1 LQGSAKARPD
11 GPVAGIPVDSQYV
24 IFVIDT
30 SGSMQ
35 QMAWRSV
42 QQKMNE
48 ALDAYPQIKGFQVM
62 SDMGEYMFSSY
73 RGDWIPDTPARRRT
87 VLQRLTNWA
96 PFSNSSPVEGIT
108 AAIRT
113 YARADRKISIYVFG
127 DDFTGRSINDVVLTV
142 RRINPRDRSGRPS
155 VRIHGIGFPVLMN
168 NRGAA
173 DGALRFANLMRVLAE
188 VSITKMTYWL
198 STGMPA
204 TGPSGRALALPCK
217 RRISSV
223 RVWRAWASWR
233 SRVVVT
239 TVSCRVS
246 TTLSRAESALTRR
259 LASAWAAAARVASA
273 AASSAST
280 ASRSPAVCCASNDNC
295 CACAAL
301 TTGVGSST
309 EGGADLLITTRMMMA
324 PKPQEMASRN
334 DRLDCSTLR
343 LRRFTASPAMA

>member
-1 LQGSAKARPD
+1 MARRPFHVFSMSFLDIISCGFGAIIILVVITKSAPPSVEEPTPVVNAAQAQQLSLLAQQTAGEREAVEAELAAAEATRAAAAQALASLRVSADSARDKVVETRQDTVVTTTLERQLAQARQTLTEEMRRLQGSAKARPD

-48 ALDAYPQIKGFQVM
+48 ALDAYPQIEGFQVM

-188 VSITKMTYWL
+188 
-198 STGMPA
+198 
-204 TGPSGRALALPCK
+204 
-217 RRISSV
+217 
-223 RVWRAWASWR
+223 
-233 SRVVVT
+233 
-239 TVSCRVS
+239 
-246 TTLSRAESALTRR
+246 ES
-259 LASAWAAAARVASA
+259 
-273 AASSAST
+273 
-280 ASRSPAVCCASNDNC
+280 
-295 CACAAL
+295 
-301 TTGVGSST
+301 
-309 EGGADLLITTRMMMA
+309 GGAFIGLENTR
-324 PKPQEMASRN
+324 
-334 DRLDCSTLR
+334 
-343 LRRFTASPAMA
+343 

>member
-1 LQGSAKARPD
+1 VKRRNRNVEQSSLSFLDAISCGFGAIIILVVISKSAPPSVEEPTPVVNAAQAQQLSLLAQQTAGEREAVEAELAAAEATRAAAAQALASLRVSADSARDKVVETRQDTVVTTTLERQLAQARQTLTEEMRRLQGSAKARPD

-188 VSITKMTYWL
+188 
-198 STGMPA
+198 
-204 TGPSGRALALPCK
+204 
-217 RRISSV
+217 
-223 RVWRAWASWR
+223 
-233 SRVVVT
+233 
-239 TVSCRVS
+239 
-246 TTLSRAESALTRR
+246 ES
-259 LASAWAAAARVASA
+259 
-273 AASSAST
+273 
-280 ASRSPAVCCASNDNC
+280 
-295 CACAAL
+295 
-301 TTGVGSST
+301 
-309 EGGADLLITTRMMMA
+309 GGAFIGLENTR
-324 PKPQEMASRN
+324 
-334 DRLDCSTLR
+334 
-343 LRRFTASPAMA
+343 

>member
-1 LQGSAKARPD
+1 MKRRNRNVEQSSLSFLDAISCGFGAIIILVVITKSAPPSVEEPTPVVNAAQAQQLSLLAQQTAGEREAVEAELAAAEATRAAAAQALASLRVSADSARDKVVETRQDTVVTTTLERQLAQARQTLTEEMRRLQGSAKARPD

-73 RGDWIPDTPARRRT
+73 RGDWIPDTAARRRT

-188 VSITKMTYWL
+188 
-198 STGMPA
+198 
-204 TGPSGRALALPCK
+204 
-217 RRISSV
+217 
-223 RVWRAWASWR
+223 
-233 SRVVVT
+233 
-239 TVSCRVS
+239 
-246 TTLSRAESALTRR
+246 ES
-259 LASAWAAAARVASA
+259 
-273 AASSAST
+273 
-280 ASRSPAVCCASNDNC
+280 
-295 CACAAL
+295 
-301 TTGVGSST
+301 
-309 EGGADLLITTRMMMA
+309 GGAFIGLENTR
-324 PKPQEMASRN
+324 
-334 DRLDCSTLR
+334 
-343 LRRFTASPAMA
+343 

>member
-1 LQGSAKARPD
+1 MKRRNRNVEQSSLSFLDAISCGFGAIIILVVISKSAPPSVEEPTPVVNAAQAQQLSLLAQQTAGEREAVEAELAAAEATRAAAAQALASLRVSADSERDKVVETRRDTVVTTTLERQLAQARQTLTEEMRRLQGSAKARPD

-73 RGDWIPDTPARRRT
+73 RGDWIPDTPGRRRT

-188 VSITKMTYWL
+188 
-198 STGMPA
+198 
-204 TGPSGRALALPCK
+204 
-217 RRISSV
+217 
-223 RVWRAWASWR
+223 
-233 SRVVVT
+233 
-239 TVSCRVS
+239 
-246 TTLSRAESALTRR
+246 ES
-259 LASAWAAAARVASA
+259 
-273 AASSAST
+273 
-280 ASRSPAVCCASNDNC
+280 
-295 CACAAL
+295 
-301 TTGVGSST
+301 
-309 EGGADLLITTRMMMA
+309 GGAFIGLENTR
-324 PKPQEMASRN
+324 
-334 DRLDCSTLR
+334 
-343 LRRFTASPAMA
+343 

>member
-1 LQGSAKARPD
+1 MKRRNRNVEQSSLSFLDAISCGFGAIIILVVITKSAPPSVEEPTPVVNAAQAQQLSLLAQQTAGEREAVEAELAAAEATRAAAAQALASLRVSADSARDKVVETRQDTVVTTTLERQLAQARQTLTEEMRRLQGSAKARPD

-48 ALDAYPQIKGFQVM
+48 ALDAYPQIEGFQVM

-188 VSITKMTYWL
+188 
-198 STGMPA
+198 
-204 TGPSGRALALPCK
+204 
-217 RRISSV
+217 
-223 RVWRAWASWR
+223 
-233 SRVVVT
+233 
-239 TVSCRVS
+239 
-246 TTLSRAESALTRR
+246 ES
-259 LASAWAAAARVASA
+259 
-273 AASSAST
+273 
-280 ASRSPAVCCASNDNC
+280 
-295 CACAAL
+295 
-301 TTGVGSST
+301 
-309 EGGADLLITTRMMMA
+309 GGAFIGLENTR
-324 PKPQEMASRN
+324 
-334 DRLDCSTLR
+334 
-343 LRRFTASPAMA
+343 

>member
-1 LQGSAKARPD
+1 VKRRNRNVEQSSLSFLDAISCGFGAIIILVVITKSAPPSVEEPTPVVNAAQAQQLSLLAQQTAGEREAVEAELAAAEATRAAAAQALASLRVSADSARDKVVETRQDTVVTTTLERQLAQARQTLTEEMRRLQGSAKARPD

-73 RGDWIPDTPARRRT
+73 RGDWIPDTPGRRRT

-188 VSITKMTYWL
+188 
-198 STGMPA
+198 
-204 TGPSGRALALPCK
+204 
-217 RRISSV
+217 
-223 RVWRAWASWR
+223 
-233 SRVVVT
+233 
-239 TVSCRVS
+239 
-246 TTLSRAESALTRR
+246 ES
-259 LASAWAAAARVASA
+259 
-273 AASSAST
+273 
-280 ASRSPAVCCASNDNC
+280 
-295 CACAAL
+295 
-301 TTGVGSST
+301 
-309 EGGADLLITTRMMMA
+309 GGAFIGLENTR
-324 PKPQEMASRN
+324 
-334 DRLDCSTLR
+334 
-343 LRRFTASPAMA
+343 

>member
-1 LQGSAKARPD
+1 MKRRNRNVEQSSLSFLDAISCGFGAIIILVVITKSAPPSVEEPTPVVNAAQAQQLSLLAQQTAGEREAVEAELAAAEATRAAAAQALASLRVSADSARDKVVETRQDTVVTTTLERQLAQARQTLTEEMRRLQGSAKARPD

-73 RGDWIPDTPARRRT
+73 RGDWIPDTPGRRRT

-188 VSITKMTYWL
+188 
-198 STGMPA
+198 
-204 TGPSGRALALPCK
+204 
-217 RRISSV
+217 
-223 RVWRAWASWR
+223 
-233 SRVVVT
+233 
-239 TVSCRVS
+239 
-246 TTLSRAESALTRR
+246 ES
-259 LASAWAAAARVASA
+259 
-273 AASSAST
+273 
-280 ASRSPAVCCASNDNC
+280 
-295 CACAAL
+295 
-301 TTGVGSST
+301 
-309 EGGADLLITTRMMMA
+309 GGAFIGLENTR
-324 PKPQEMASRN
+324 
-334 DRLDCSTLR
+334 
-343 LRRFTASPAMA
+343 

>member
-1 LQGSAKARPD
+1 MKRRNRNVEQSSLSFLDAISCGFGAIIILVVITKSAPPSVEEPTPVVNAAQAQQLSLLAQQTAGEREAVEAELAAAEATRAAAAQALASLRVSADSARDKVVETRQDTVVTTTLERQLAQARQTLTEEMRRLQGSAKARPD

-173 DGALRFANLMRVLAE
+173 EGALRFANLMRVLAE
-188 VSITKMTYWL
+188 
-198 STGMPA
+198 
-204 TGPSGRALALPCK
+204 
-217 RRISSV
+217 
-223 RVWRAWASWR
+223 
-233 SRVVVT
+233 
-239 TVSCRVS
+239 
-246 TTLSRAESALTRR
+246 ES
-259 LASAWAAAARVASA
+259 
-273 AASSAST
+273 
-280 ASRSPAVCCASNDNC
+280 
-295 CACAAL
+295 
-301 TTGVGSST
+301 
-309 EGGADLLITTRMMMA
+309 GGAFIGLENTR
-324 PKPQEMASRN
+324 
-334 DRLDCSTLR
+334 
-343 LRRFTASPAMA
+343 

>member
-1 LQGSAKARPD
+1 MKRRNRNIEQSSLSFLDAISCGFGAIIILVVITKSAPPSIEEPTPVVNAAQAQQLSLLAQQTAGEREAVEAELAAAEATRAAAAEELASLRVSADSEAQKVVETERDTVVTTTLERQLAAARQTLTEEMRRLQVSTRARPD
-11 GPVAGIPVDSQYV
+11 APVAGIPVDSEYV

-35 QMAWRSV
+35 QLAWRSV

-87 VLQRLTNWA
+87 VLQRLVNWA

-113 YARADRKISIYVFG
+113 YARTDRKISIYVFG

-142 RRINPRDRSGRPS
+142 RRINPKDRSGRAS

-188 VSITKMTYWL
+188 
-198 STGMPA
+198 
-204 TGPSGRALALPCK
+204 
-217 RRISSV
+217 
-223 RVWRAWASWR
+223 
-233 SRVVVT
+233 
-239 TVSCRVS
+239 
-246 TTLSRAESALTRR
+246 ES
-259 LASAWAAAARVASA
+259 
-273 AASSAST
+273 
-280 ASRSPAVCCASNDNC
+280 
-295 CACAAL
+295 
-301 TTGVGSST
+301 
-309 EGGADLLITTRMMMA
+309 GGAFIGLEETR
-324 PKPQEMASRN
+324 
-334 DRLDCSTLR
+334 
-343 LRRFTASPAMA
+343 

>member
-1 LQGSAKARPD
+1 MKRRNRNVEQSSLSFLDAISCGFGAIIILVVISKSAPPSVEAPTPVVNAAQAQQLSLLAQQTAGEREAVEAELAAAEATRAAAAQALASLRVSADSARDKVVETRQDTVVTTTLERQLAQARQTLTEEMRRLQGSAKARPD

-188 VSITKMTYWL
+188 
-198 STGMPA
+198 
-204 TGPSGRALALPCK
+204 
-217 RRISSV
+217 
-223 RVWRAWASWR
+223 
-233 SRVVVT
+233 
-239 TVSCRVS
+239 
-246 TTLSRAESALTRR
+246 ES
-259 LASAWAAAARVASA
+259 
-273 AASSAST
+273 
-280 ASRSPAVCCASNDNC
+280 
-295 CACAAL
+295 
-301 TTGVGSST
+301 
-309 EGGADLLITTRMMMA
+309 GGAFIGLENTR
-324 PKPQEMASRN
+324 
-334 DRLDCSTLR
+334 
-343 LRRFTASPAMA
+343 

>member
-1 LQGSAKARPD
+1 MKRRNRNVEQSSLSFLDAISCGFGAIIILVVITKSAPPSVEEPTPVVNAAQAQQLSLLAQQTAGEREAVEAELAAAEATRAAAAQALASLRVSADSARDKVVETRQDTVVTTTLERQLAQARQTLTEEMRRLQGSAKARPD

-87 VLQRLTNWA
+87 VLQRLTHWA

-127 DDFTGRSINDVVLTV
+127 DDFTGRSIL
-142 RRINPRDRSGRPS
+142 SL
-155 VRIHGIGFPVLMN
+155 IHI
-168 NRGAA
+168 
-173 DGALRFANLMRVLAE
+173 
-188 VSITKMTYWL
+188 
-198 STGMPA
+198 
-204 TGPSGRALALPCK
+204 
-217 RRISSV
+217 
-223 RVWRAWASWR
+223 
-233 SRVVVT
+233 
-239 TVSCRVS
+239 
-246 TTLSRAESALTRR
+246 
-259 LASAWAAAARVASA
+259 
-273 AASSAST
+273 
-280 ASRSPAVCCASNDNC
+280 
-295 CACAAL
+295 
-301 TTGVGSST
+301 
-309 EGGADLLITTRMMMA
+309 
-324 PKPQEMASRN
+324 
-334 DRLDCSTLR
+334 
-343 LRRFTASPAMA
+343 

>member
-1 LQGSAKARPD
+1 MKRRNRNVEQSSLSFLDAISCGFGAIIILVVITKSAPPSVEEPTPVVNAAQAQQLSLLAQQTAGEREAVEAELAAAEATRAAAAQALASLRVSADSARDKVVETRQDTVVTTTLERQLAQARQTLTEEMRRLQGSAKARPD

-188 VSITKMTYWL
+188 
-198 STGMPA
+198 
-204 TGPSGRALALPCK
+204 
-217 RRISSV
+217 
-223 RVWRAWASWR
+223 
-233 SRVVVT
+233 
-239 TVSCRVS
+239 
-246 TTLSRAESALTRR
+246 ES
-259 LASAWAAAARVASA
+259 
-273 AASSAST
+273 
-280 ASRSPAVCCASNDNC
+280 
-295 CACAAL
+295 
-301 TTGVGSST
+301 
-309 EGGADLLITTRMMMA
+309 GGAFIGLENAR
-324 PKPQEMASRN
+324 
-334 DRLDCSTLR
+334 
-343 LRRFTASPAMA
+343 

>member
-1 LQGSAKARPD
+1 MKRRNRNVEQSSLSFLDAISCGFGAIIILVVISKSAPPSVEEPTPVVNAAQAQQLSLLAQQTAGEREAVEAELAAAEATRAAAAQALASLRVSADSARDKVVETRQDTVVTTTLERQLAQARQTLTEEMRRLQGSAKARPD

-188 VSITKMTYWL
+188 
-198 STGMPA
+198 
-204 TGPSGRALALPCK
+204 
-217 RRISSV
+217 
-223 RVWRAWASWR
+223 
-233 SRVVVT
+233 
-239 TVSCRVS
+239 
-246 TTLSRAESALTRR
+246 ES
-259 LASAWAAAARVASA
+259 
-273 AASSAST
+273 
-280 ASRSPAVCCASNDNC
+280 
-295 CACAAL
+295 
-301 TTGVGSST
+301 
-309 EGGADLLITTRMMMA
+309 GGAFIGLENTR
-324 PKPQEMASRN
+324 
-334 DRLDCSTLR
+334 
-343 LRRFTASPAMA
+343 

>member
-1 LQGSAKARPD
+1 MKRRNRNVEQSSLSFLDAISCGFGAIIILVVISKSAPPSVEEPTPVVNAAQAQQLSLLAQQTAGEREAVEAELAAAEATRAAAAQALASLRVSADSARDKVVETRQDTVVTTTLERQLAQARQTLTEEMRRLQGSAKARPD

-73 RGDWIPDTPARRRT
+73 RGDWIPDTPGRRRT

-188 VSITKMTYWL
+188 
-198 STGMPA
+198 
-204 TGPSGRALALPCK
+204 
-217 RRISSV
+217 
-223 RVWRAWASWR
+223 
-233 SRVVVT
+233 
-239 TVSCRVS
+239 
-246 TTLSRAESALTRR
+246 ES
-259 LASAWAAAARVASA
+259 
-273 AASSAST
+273 
-280 ASRSPAVCCASNDNC
+280 
-295 CACAAL
+295 
-301 TTGVGSST
+301 
-309 EGGADLLITTRMMMA
+309 GGAFIGLENTR
-324 PKPQEMASRN
+324 
-334 DRLDCSTLR
+334 
-343 LRRFTASPAMA
+343 

>member
-1 LQGSAKARPD
+1 MKRRNRNVEQSSLSFLDAISCGFGAIIILVVITKSAPPSVEEPTPVVNAAQAQQLSLLAQQTAGEREAVEAELAADEATRAAAAQALASLRVSADSARDKVVETRQDTVVTTTLERQLAQARQTLTEEMRRLQGSAKARPD

-48 ALDAYPQIKGFQVM
+48 ALDAYPQIEGFQVM

-188 VSITKMTYWL
+188 
-198 STGMPA
+198 
-204 TGPSGRALALPCK
+204 
-217 RRISSV
+217 
-223 RVWRAWASWR
+223 
-233 SRVVVT
+233 
-239 TVSCRVS
+239 
-246 TTLSRAESALTRR
+246 ES
-259 LASAWAAAARVASA
+259 
-273 AASSAST
+273 
-280 ASRSPAVCCASNDNC
+280 
-295 CACAAL
+295 
-301 TTGVGSST
+301 
-309 EGGADLLITTRMMMA
+309 GGAFIGLENTR
-324 PKPQEMASRN
+324 
-334 DRLDCSTLR
+334 
-343 LRRFTASPAMA
+343 

>member
-1 LQGSAKARPD
+1 VKRRNRNFEQSSLSFLDAISCGFGAIIILVVISKSAPPSVEEPTPVVNAAQAQQLSLLAQQTAGEREAVEAELAAAEATRAAAAQALASLRVSADSARDKVVETRQDTVVTTTLERQLAQARQTLTEEMRRLQGSAKARPD

-188 VSITKMTYWL
+188 
-198 STGMPA
+198 
-204 TGPSGRALALPCK
+204 
-217 RRISSV
+217 
-223 RVWRAWASWR
+223 
-233 SRVVVT
+233 
-239 TVSCRVS
+239 
-246 TTLSRAESALTRR
+246 ES
-259 LASAWAAAARVASA
+259 
-273 AASSAST
+273 
-280 ASRSPAVCCASNDNC
+280 
-295 CACAAL
+295 
-301 TTGVGSST
+301 
-309 EGGADLLITTRMMMA
+309 GGAFIGLENTR
-324 PKPQEMASRN
+324 
-334 DRLDCSTLR
+334 
-343 LRRFTASPAMA
+343 

>member
-1 LQGSAKARPD
+1 MKRRNRNVEQSSLSFLDAISCGFGAIIILVVISKSAPPSVEEPTPVVNAAQAQQLSLLAQQTAGEREAVEAELAAAEATRAAAAQALASLRVSADSARDKVVETRQDTVVTTTLERQLAQARQTLTEEMRRLQGSAKARPD

-87 VLQRLTNWA
+87 VLQRLTHWA

-188 VSITKMTYWL
+188 
-198 STGMPA
+198 
-204 TGPSGRALALPCK
+204 
-217 RRISSV
+217 
-223 RVWRAWASWR
+223 
-233 SRVVVT
+233 
-239 TVSCRVS
+239 
-246 TTLSRAESALTRR
+246 ES
-259 LASAWAAAARVASA
+259 
-273 AASSAST
+273 
-280 ASRSPAVCCASNDNC
+280 
-295 CACAAL
+295 
-301 TTGVGSST
+301 
-309 EGGADLLITTRMMMA
+309 GGAFIGLENTR
-324 PKPQEMASRN
+324 
-334 DRLDCSTLR
+334 
-343 LRRFTASPAMA
+343 

>member
-1 LQGSAKARPD
+1 MKRRNRNVEQSSLSFLDAISCGFGAIIILVVITKSAPPSVEEPTPVVNAAQAQQLSLLAQQTAGEREAVEAELAAAEATRAAAAQALASLRVSADSARDKVVETRQDTVVTTTLERQLAQARQTLTEEMRRLQGSAKARPD

-48 ALDAYPQIKGFQVM
+48 ALDAYPQIEGFQVM

-188 VSITKMTYWL
+188 
-198 STGMPA
+198 
-204 TGPSGRALALPCK
+204 
-217 RRISSV
+217 
-223 RVWRAWASWR
+223 
-233 SRVVVT
+233 
-239 TVSCRVS
+239 
-246 TTLSRAESALTRR
+246 ES
-259 LASAWAAAARVASA
+259 
-273 AASSAST
+273 
-280 ASRSPAVCCASNDNC
+280 
-295 CACAAL
+295 
-301 TTGVGSST
+301 
-309 EGGADLLITTRMMMA
+309 GGAFIGL
-324 PKPQEMASRN
+324 ENSR
-334 DRLDCSTLR
+334 
-343 LRRFTASPAMA
+343 

>member
-1 LQGSAKARPD
+1 MKRRNRNFEQSSLSFLDAISCGFGAIIILVVITKSAPPSVEEPTPVVNAAQAQQLSLLAQQTAGEREAVEAELAAAEATRAAAAQALASLRVSADSARDKVVETRQDTVVTTTLERQLAQARQTLTEEMRRLQGSAKARPD

-188 VSITKMTYWL
+188 
-198 STGMPA
+198 
-204 TGPSGRALALPCK
+204 
-217 RRISSV
+217 
-223 RVWRAWASWR
+223 
-233 SRVVVT
+233 
-239 TVSCRVS
+239 
-246 TTLSRAESALTRR
+246 ES
-259 LASAWAAAARVASA
+259 
-273 AASSAST
+273 
-280 ASRSPAVCCASNDNC
+280 
-295 CACAAL
+295 
-301 TTGVGSST
+301 
-309 EGGADLLITTRMMMA
+309 GGAFIGLENTR
-324 PKPQEMASRN
+324 
-334 DRLDCSTLR
+334 
-343 LRRFTASPAMA
+343 

>member
-1 LQGSAKARPD
+1 VKRRNRNVEQSSLSFLDAISCGFGAIIILVVITKSAPPSVEEPTPVVNAAQAQQLSLLAQQTAGEREAVEAELAAAEATRAAAAQALASLRVSADSARDKVVETRQDTVVTTTLERQLAQARQTLTEEMRRLQGSAKARPD

-188 VSITKMTYWL
+188 
-198 STGMPA
+198 
-204 TGPSGRALALPCK
+204 
-217 RRISSV
+217 
-223 RVWRAWASWR
+223 
-233 SRVVVT
+233 
-239 TVSCRVS
+239 
-246 TTLSRAESALTRR
+246 ES
-259 LASAWAAAARVASA
+259 
-273 AASSAST
+273 
-280 ASRSPAVCCASNDNC
+280 
-295 CACAAL
+295 
-301 TTGVGSST
+301 
-309 EGGADLLITTRMMMA
+309 GGAFIGLENTR
-324 PKPQEMASRN
+324 
-334 DRLDCSTLR
+334 
-343 LRRFTASPAMA
+343 

>member
-1 LQGSAKARPD
+1 MKRRNRNVEQSSLSFLDAISCGFGAIIILVVITKSAPPSVEEPTPVVNAAQAQQLSLLAQQTVGEREAVEAELAAAEATRAAAAQALASLRVSADSARDKVVETRQDTVVTTTLERQLAQARQTLTEEMRRLQGSAKARPD

-73 RGDWIPDTPARRRT
+73 RGDWIPDTAARRRT

-188 VSITKMTYWL
+188 
-198 STGMPA
+198 
-204 TGPSGRALALPCK
+204 
-217 RRISSV
+217 
-223 RVWRAWASWR
+223 
-233 SRVVVT
+233 
-239 TVSCRVS
+239 
-246 TTLSRAESALTRR
+246 ES
-259 LASAWAAAARVASA
+259 
-273 AASSAST
+273 
-280 ASRSPAVCCASNDNC
+280 
-295 CACAAL
+295 
-301 TTGVGSST
+301 
-309 EGGADLLITTRMMMA
+309 GGAFIGLENTR
-324 PKPQEMASRN
+324 
-334 DRLDCSTLR
+334 
-343 LRRFTASPAMA
+343 

>member
-1 LQGSAKARPD
+1 MKRRNRNVEQSSLSFLDAISCGFGAIIILVVISKSAPPSVEEPTPVVNAAQAQQLSLLAQQTAGEREAVEAELAAAEATRAAAAQALASLRVSADSARDKVVETRQDTVVTTTLERQLAQARQTLTEEMRRLQGSAKARPD

-188 VSITKMTYWL
+188 
-198 STGMPA
+198 
-204 TGPSGRALALPCK
+204 
-217 RRISSV
+217 
-223 RVWRAWASWR
+223 
-233 SRVVVT
+233 
-239 TVSCRVS
+239 
-246 TTLSRAESALTRR
+246 ES
-259 LASAWAAAARVASA
+259 
-273 AASSAST
+273 
-280 ASRSPAVCCASNDNC
+280 
-295 CACAAL
+295 
-301 TTGVGSST
+301 
-309 EGGADLLITTRMMMA
+309 GGAFIGLENAR
-324 PKPQEMASRN
+324 
-334 DRLDCSTLR
+334 
-343 LRRFTASPAMA
+343 